1 MTVDFRATIATDLGV
16 CLSGDIGSNHIS
28 DGSGLVMTQGRLLMD
43 GIVNPARGTA
53 VNLIVVRPQI
63 NRITRFPKPMFV
75 IRAVP
80 NPIDRVS
87 EVEIGCKLTLLKD
100 LKRKDRYWA
109 YYDQP
114 AEWITFPP
122 NISGGITVRAP
133 WAIPAQKVLEFCL
146 QRLGITLSESST
158 QLSHRFLRAS
168 IDLSDGYISVI
179 GDLIR
184 SETKYGR
191 ILPNGELEV
200 RNLNFKLGRRG
211 PVLTLDNLYSIEAIT
226 SGEQPPDEFTV
237 SYSAAEADPSPPPR
251 LTSQGWTPRYGAS
264 YVTPGAA
271 T

>member
-80 NPIDRVS
+80 NLIERVS
-87 EVEIGCKLTLLKD
+87 EVEIGCRLTLMKE
-100 LKRKDRYWA
+100 LKRKDRYWGRD
-109 YYDQP
+109 YEPPEWDGLT
-114 AEWITFPP
+114 AEQKR
-122 NISGGITVRAP
+122 GAP
-133 WAIPAQKVLEFCL
+133 RPIYAQKALEYCL
-146 QRLGITLSESST
+146 GKIGLTLAASST
-158 QLSHRFLRAS
+158 ALRFAFLRAS
-168 IDLSDGYISVI
+168 LSLEDGYVQTI

-191 ILPNGELEV
+191 ILPNGQLEV

-211 PVLTLDNLYSIEAIT
+211 PVWTTDNLYSIEAIT
-226 SGEQPPDEFTV
+226 SGTESPDELRVEYRAIEKT
-237 SYSAAEADPSPPPR
+237 AEVRPR
-251 LTSQGWTPRYGAS
+251 LS
-264 YVTPGAA
+264 YYDLGGNYPVWRSVA
-271 T
+271 